1 MVHHYLHYP
10 EMESKGSENPAVCT
24 ARNWLGSGH
33 LIWQCLWW
41 VLLSSQCTEGDTGLT
56 DSSGMAFILADTI
69 VEKRLLLAAHSLLWY
84 WRCVKKY
91 TEQYRCTRSLVVCC
105 ASSHTTLTPPS
116 EVSLAFSPKWGKREV
131 QELAQG
137 HLTVSSTAGTRSSS
151 ADNRA

>member
-10 EMESKGSENPAVCT
+10 EMESKGSENSAVCT

-41 VLLSSQCTEGDTGLT
+41 VLLSSQCTEGNTGLT

-84 WRCVKKY
+84 WRCVKKH
-91 TEQYRCTRSLVVCC
+91 TEQYRCTRSLVSCLLC
-105 ASSHTTLTPPS
+105 FISHNPHTTQ
-116 EVSLAFSPKWGKREV
+116 WGK
-131 QELAQG
+131 
-137 HLTVSSTAGTRSSS
+137 SSIFPQMGEERGSGTCPRSLDSKEHS
-151 ADNRA
+151 WNQI